1 MRMSLLKTAVSLT
14 LTLVLLATGWGCTQ
28 MSAEEKKAEHV
39 TRGQAY
45 FTEEKYREALIE
57 YKNVV
62 QIDPKDAGA
71 HYQLAL
77 IHMKLGGMTEL
88 QAAFGELAKS
98 VDLDPSNQDAQIKL
112 SEFYLMTRQPEKAR
126 QHADIVL
133 ASAPQDPK
141 GHLLRGRSLIIEK
154 EFNQGV
160 EEFQQ
165 AIELDA
171 DNVNTYI
178 DLAKAYIGMKDTEA
192 AFDTL
197 NQGLAKHPKSV
208 ELILALGDISLV
220 TGKADDAEAQY
231 RKAIELDPENE
242 ALSIKLARFYQ
253 FLRKWEQAEETLLLN
268 VKNHPQSDV
277 AQVQMGEFYVYLG
290 QRDKAITHFQQAL
303 DLKPESESAQ
313 EKIITY
319 YLDGGQIE
327 QAEPLIQAILE
338 KDKKNLLGRVTNA
351 RVKVMKGT
359 VAEAIADLQRVVKEE
374 PRMAIA
380 HHYLGVA
387 FAANNDGAQAV
398 RELSE
403 AVKLDPSMI
412 PARNALAGIRL
423 AEGSYD
429 LAIEQA
435 QAAFKLNPRNL
446 PSVRVLA
453 EAFFR
458 KGEIAKAKKVYEA
471 IVGNIPTDASSHY
484 RLGLISGRDKDLK
497 GALGHFEKAVE
508 GNPNFVQAVS
518 QIAAVYL
525 TLGKAEQARER
536 VMQQIKVVPENPL
549 FHNLLGG
556 LWMQA
561 KNMEEAEQSFRDA
574 INIDD
579 AVQISYMNLAELY
592 RRTDRVD
599 EAVKEY
605 EMALVK
611 NPKLVSAHMML
622 GMIAEKRDDLS
633 GAKQHYQESL
643 KINESFAPAANNLAW
658 ILAEEGTNLDEALS
672 YAQIAREQ
680 APSDPNIADT
690 LGWIYYK
697 KNAYLKAV
705 SFLNEAADK
714 LQDNPI
720 IHYHLGMTQL
730 KKGDT
735 AAAKKALNTAL
746 KLSDKFPGVE
756 EAKKAL
762 AEL

>member
-14 LTLVLLATGWGCTQ
+14 VGLVLFTSGWGCTQ
-28 MSAEEKKAEHV
+28 MSAEEKKAEHLS
-39 TRGQAY
+39 RGQGY
-45 FTEEKYREALIE
+45 FAEEKYREALIE

-77 IHMKLGGMTEL
+77 IHMKLGGMTDL
-88 QAAFGELAKS
+88 QAAFGELAKT

-112 SEFYLMTRQPEKAR
+112 SEFYLLARQPEKAR

-133 ASAPQDPK
+133 ASSPQDPK

-165 AIELDA
+165 AIELDS

-178 DLAKAYIGMKDTEA
+178 DLAKAYIGMKDTDA
-192 AFDTL
+192 AFDAL
-197 NQGLAKHPKSV
+197 NQGLANHPKSL
-208 ELILALGDISLV
+208 EIILALGDIYLV
-220 TGKADDAEAQY
+220 TGKSEEAEAQY
-231 RKAIELDPENE
+231 LKALEIDPDNE
-242 ALSIKLARFYQ
+242 GLSLKLSRYYQ
-253 FLRKWEQAEETLLLN
+253 FLRKWEKAEEILQQN
-268 VKNHPQSDV
+268 VKKHPQSES
-277 AQVQMGEFYVYLG
+277 AQIQLGDYYVYLG
-290 QRDKAITHFQQAL
+290 QREKASTHFQQAL
-303 DLKPESESAQ
+303 ELKPDSEVAQ
-313 EKIITY
+313 EKVISY
-319 YLDGGQIE
+319 YLDSGKIE
-327 QAEPLIQAILE
+327 QAEPMIQAILD
-338 KDKKNLLGRVTNA
+338 KDKKNLLGRVTKA
-351 RVKVMKGT
+351 RVKVMKGS
-359 VAEAIADLQRVVKEE
+359 VAEAISDLQRVVKEE

-403 AVKLDPSMI
+403 AVKLDPTMI

-429 LAIEQA
+429 LAIEEA

-446 PSVRVLA
+446 PSVRVLG

-471 IVGNIPTDASSHY
+471 IVHNIPLDASSHY
-484 RLGLISGRDKDLK
+484 RLGLISGRDKDLD
-497 GALGHFEKAVE
+497 GAVAHFEKAVE

-525 TLGKAEQARER
+525 TQGKAEMARGR

-561 KNMEEAEQSFRDA
+561 KKMDDAEQAFRDA
-574 INIDD
+574 IKIDD
-579 AVQISYMNLAELY
+579 TVQISYMNLAELY
-592 RRTDRVD
+592 RRTDRVN

-605 EMALVK
+605 EMALAK
-611 NPKLVSAHMML
+611 NPKLISAHMML
-622 GMIAEKRDDLS
+622 GMIAEKREDLS
-633 GAKQHYQESL
+633 GAKQHYEASL
-643 KINESFAPAANNLAW
+643 KINKTFAPAANNLAW
-658 ILAEEGTNLDEALS
+658 IMAEEGTNLDEALI
-672 YAQIAREQ
+672 YAQTAREQ
-680 APSDPNIADT
+680 APNDPNVADT

-705 SFLNEAADK
+705 SYLREAADK
-714 LQDNPI
+714 LQDNPVVF
-720 IHYHLGMTQL
+720 YHLGMTQL
-730 KKGDT
+730 KKGDN
-735 AAAKKALNTAL
+735 AEAKKALDTAL
-746 KLSDKFPGVE
+746 KISDKFPGVE
-756 EAKKAL
+756 DARKAL

>member
-1 MRMSLLKTAVSLT
+1 MRMSLLKTIVSVT
-14 LTLVLLATGWGCTQ
+14 ATFVLLSTGWGCTQ
-28 MSAEEKKAEHV
+28 MSAEEKKAEHL

-45 FTEEKYREALIE
+45 FAEGKYREALIE

-62 QIDPKDAGA
+62 QIDPKDANA

-77 IHMKLGGMTEL
+77 IHMKLGGMSDL
-88 QAAFGELAKS
+88 QAAFGELAKT
-98 VDLDPSNQDAQIKL
+98 VDLDPSIQDAQIKL
-112 SEFYLMTRQPEKAR
+112 SEFYLLARQPGKAR
-126 QHADIVL
+126 EHADIVL

-154 EFNQGV
+154 EFKQGI

-178 DLAKAYIGMKDTEA
+178 DLAKAYIGMKDPDS

-197 NQGLAKHPKSV
+197 KKGLAKHPKSV
-208 ELILALGDISLV
+208 EMILALGDIYLV
-220 TGKADDAEAQY
+220 TGKADKAEAQY
-231 RKAIELDPENE
+231 RKALELDPESE
-242 ALSIKLARFYQ
+242 ALVIKLSRFYQ
-253 FLRKWEQAEETLLLN
+253 FLRKWEQAEETLKQF
-268 VKNHPQSDV
+268 VEKHPQSDIV
-277 AQVQMGEFYVYLG
+277 HVQLGEFYVSLG
-290 QRDKAITHFQQAL
+290 QRDKAMTHFQQAL
-303 DLKPESESAQ
+303 DLKPDSKLAQ
-313 EKIITY
+313 EKMITY
-319 YLDGGQIE
+319 YLDSGKIE
-327 QAEPLIQAILE
+327 QAEPLIQAILD
-338 KDKKNLLGRVTNA
+338 KDKKSLLGRVMNA
-351 RVKVMKGT
+351 RVKVMKGD
-359 VAEAIADLQRVVKEE
+359 VDEAITDLQRVIKEE
-374 PRMAIA
+374 PRMAMA

-387 FAANNDGAQAV
+387 FAANNDGTQAV

-403 AVKLDPSMI
+403 AVKLDPTMI
-412 PARNALAGIRL
+412 PARNALAGLRL

-471 IVGNIPTDASSHY
+471 IVHNIPNDASSHY
-484 RLGLISGRDKDLK
+484 RLGLIAGHDKDLN
-497 GALGHFEKAVE
+497 GAVAHFEKAVE

-525 TLGKAEQARER
+525 TQGKAEQARER
-536 VMQQIKVVPENPL
+536 VMQQIKAVPDNPL
-549 FHNLLGG
+549 FYNLLGG

-561 KNMEEAEQSFRDA
+561 KKMDEAEKAFREA
-574 INIDD
+574 IRIDD
-579 AVQISYMNLAELY
+579 TVQISYMNLAELY

-599 EAVKEY
+599 DAVKEY
-605 EMALVK
+605 EMALAK
-611 NPKLVSAHMML
+611 NPKLISAHMML
-622 GMIAEKRDDLS
+622 GMIAEKRDDLQ

-643 KINESFAPAANNLAW
+643 KINKSFAPAANNLAW
-658 ILAEEGTNLDEALS
+658 IMAEEGSNLDEALS

-680 APSDPNIADT
+680 APNDPNIADT

-705 SFLNEAADK
+705 SFLREAVDK
-714 LQDNPI
+714 LQDNPLI
-720 IHYHLGMTQL
+720 YYHLGMTQL
-730 KKGDT
+730 KKGDK
-735 AAAKKALNTAL
+735 AEAKKALNTAL
-746 KLSDKFPGVE
+746 KLSDTFPGVE
-756 EAKKAL
+756 EAQKAL